1 MYVYELKE
9 VIYSG
14 VSWIDALISGDGS
27 RSDLNPLQVS
37 RSNNT
42 VYYSFSIDADAGR
55 ERGISSGVTST
66 FNAYQQNAARELMA
80 HSAQVT
86 GINFVETRST
96 DAEIQFGYCDIN
108 GASTS
113 GITSLADGWSYD
125 GSGRITAYEASRMVF
140 LDSDEWASYNLNPSA
155 GGQGYETLLHE
166 IGHALGLEHPF
177 EDPVRLPSTVDNTDY
192 TVMSYTDG
200 SGYKTGFQPYD
211 LSALVFLYGM
221 DGLGGSYGV
230 DADALYYYGTAANEA
245 FSAGA
250 QSAAWYGGEGDDSLR
265 LGGSFED
272 YAWRDVSGDLVAEAG
287 SVRHVISSSIESIGF
302 SGGADY
308 SFSQLSGLI
317 SGNGATSGGGQ
328 VFQGQPGQ
336 DDVFSASA
344 GDDTL
349 IGSSGLDRIEFP
361 ASRGEFSLTRLGDGL
376 FSIQDLQSRYGTD
389 RLDGIERI
397 YFSDSKLALDLQ
409 PGLAAAQALQ
419 FIGVLAPELIAAP
432 AVVGDILDF
441 FDQGYNQES
450 LFQVA
455 LDIDLVASLAGG
467 DTDTHIAH
475 LAYVNLLKSEPDQAS
490 LNGLTGLVGIYG
502 QAGFLA
508 AVAELDQNNQQIGL
522 TGLQA
527 TGVEY
532 L

>member
-1 MYVYELKE
+1 MYVSELSQ

-14 VSWIDALISGDGS
+14 ANWIDALVSGDGS

-37 RSNNT
+37 RSTNT
-42 VYYSFSIDADAGR
+42 VYYSFTIGSDAGQ
-55 ERGISSGVTST
+55 ERGIGSGSTSP
-66 FNAYQQNAARELMA
+66 FNAYQQSAARELMA
-80 HSAQVT
+80 HAAQVT
-86 GINFVETRST
+86 GINFVETASA
-96 DAEIQFGYCDIN
+96 DAEILFGYCDIN

-113 GITSLADGWSYD
+113 GITSLADGWRYD
-125 GSGRITAYEASRMVF
+125 GSGRITEYDASRMVF
-140 LDSDEWASYNLNPSA
+140 LDSEEWGSYNLNPTA

-177 EDPVRLPSTVDNTDY
+177 EDPVRLPSAVDNTDY

-200 SGYKTGFQPYD
+200 GGYKTGFQPYD
-211 LSALVFLYGM
+211 LSALVFLYGL
-221 DGLGGSYGV
+221 DGLGGGYGV

-250 QSAAWYGGEGDDSLR
+250 QSAAWYGGGGDDSLS

-287 SVRHVISSSIESIGF
+287 AVRHVISSSIERIEF

-308 SFSQLSGLI
+308 SFGQLSGLV
-317 SGNGATSGGGQ
+317 SGSGTSSGGGQ

-361 ASRGEFSLTRLGDGL
+361 ASRGEFSLTALGDGL
-376 FSIQDLQSRYGTD
+376 FSIQDRQSRYGTD

-397 YFSDSKLALDLQ
+397 HFSDARLALDLQ
-409 PGLAAAQALQ
+409 PGQAAAQALQ
-419 FIGVLAPELIAAP
+419 FIGVLAPGLIAAP
-432 AVVGDILDF
+432 SVVGDILDF
-441 FDQGYNQES
+441 FDQGYSQKT

-467 DTDTHIAH
+467 DTDTHIAY

-490 LNGLTGLVGIYG
+490 LSSLTGLVGVYG